1 MTLPLISIIVPVFNA
16 ASFLRRCLDSL
27 LAQTYQNTEIILID
41 DGSTD
46 GSSKICDDCAV
57 ARPQIIVYHTENQ
70 GASQARQLG
79 LTKAAGSFVS
89 FVDSDDYVSP
99 DYLSTLFRLEQ
110 VFSLGISACHVC
122 TKQTLQENVTEKE
135 WQAEVLEGDSLLQR
149 FFHYEFWGLYGK
161 LYRKQLLVDIPFPK
175 ATISEDYAVMA
186 KLLIKSPQMAYTPA
200 PLYFY
205 EHHSGSL
212 SRLPL
217 SNRSF
222 EEFDNVLDVYLLT
235 AAEMP
240 AFRENALS
248 NVIETAVKLL
258 WASRKARAGYQSQRK
273 KLKAFLSEHR
283 KDLLACP
290 NLLSKTKVLALL
302 LSL

>member
-1 MTLPLISIIVPVFNA
+1 MNTPLISVIVPVFNA
-16 ASFLRRCLDSL
+16 AFFLRRCLDSL
-27 LAQTYQNTEIILID
+27 LAQTYQQTEIILVD

-46 GSSKICDDCAV
+46 GGGKICDNYAE
-57 ARPQIIVYHTENQ
+57 ARPQIHVFHTENQ

-79 LTKAAGSFVS
+79 LTKATGEFVS

-110 VFSLGISACHVC
+110 TYSLGISACQVC
-122 TKQTLQENVTEKE
+122 TKQTLQGSVTKQERR
-135 WQAEVLEGDSLLQR
+135 AEVLEGDSLLQR

-161 LYRKQLLVDIPFPK
+161 LYRKQLLTDIPFPK

-186 KLLIKSPQMAYTPA
+186 RLFLKSPRMAYTSA

-240 AFRENALS
+240 AFRVNALS

-258 WASRKARAGYQSQRK
+258 WASRKARASYQSQRK
-273 KLKAFLSEHR
+273 KLKAFLTEHR
-283 KDLLACP
+283 KDLCACP

>member
-1 MTLPLISIIVPVFNA
+1 MTLPLISIIVPVFNT
-16 ASFLRRCLDSL
+16 ASFLGRCLDSL
-27 LAQTYQNTEIILID
+27 LTQTYQNTEIILID
-41 DGSTD
+41 DGSSD
-46 GSSKICDDCAV
+46 ESGKICDDYAV
-57 ARPQIIVYHTENQ
+57 ARPQIFVFHTENQ

-79 LTKAAGSFVS
+79 LTKATGDFVS

-110 VFSLGISACHVC
+110 LFSLGISACRIC
-122 TKQTLQENVTEKE
+122 TKQTLQESVTEQE
-135 WQAEVLEGDSLLQR
+135 WHAEMLEGDSLLQR
-149 FFHYEFWGLYGK
+149 FFHYEFWGLPGK
-161 LYRKQLLVDIPFPK
+161 LYRKQLLTDIPFPK

-186 KLLIKSPQMAYTPA
+186 RLLLKSPRMAYTSA

-222 EEFDNVLDVYLLT
+222 EEFDNVLDVYLLI

-290 NLLSKTKVLALL
+290 NPISKTRILALL
-302 LSL
+302 ISL

>member
-46 GSSKICDDCAV
+46 GSSKICDDYAV

-186 KLLIKSPQMAYTPA
+186 RLFFKSPRMAYTPA

-222 EEFDNVLDVYLLT
+222 EEFDNVLDVYCLT
-235 AAEMP
+235 MAELP
-240 AFRENALS
+240 AFGLNALS
-248 NVIETAVKLL
+248 NAAETAVKLL
-258 WASRKARAGYQSQRK
+258 WASRKTRANYKNQRQ
-273 KLKAFLSEHR
+273 KLKAFLTEHR

-290 NLLSKTKVLALL
+290 ALLSKTKTLAFLF
-302 LSL
+302 SL